1 MYGDKRKMDYDKDT
15 RYRAKQQ
22 GEQAYNYKINQQQ
35 QQQQEEDQYHQYNN
49 YYMQDPYT
57 KSMAMQAAVQNNQMM
72 AGMQMPQPGQ
82 MQQGNIN
89 PDDPNTNYYQEYCR
103 LFIANV
109 VLTTQMKELLSEKNE
124 LIARLAKLEKQHD
137 MNVRSPRSSTG
148 DSSEAKKKRERRKAC
163 EIDRHYLCP
172 VEKCGKSYGSEG
184 SMNQH
189 LKNKHPEL
197 ANDAEWRSHHLKKE
211 GGLSPK
217 KSDMKGE
224 N

>member
-1 MYGDKRKMDYDKDT
+1 MYGDKRKMDYDKDS

-22 GEQAYNYKINQQQ
+22 EINQQQ
-35 QQQQEEDQYHQYNN
+35 QQQQEEEQQHYNNYNN
-49 YYMQDPYT
+49 YYTQDPYA
-57 KSMAMQAAVQNNQMM
+57 KSMAMQAAAQNSQMM
-72 AGMQMPQPGQ
+72 AGMQMPQPTQ
-82 MQQGNIN
+82 MQQGH

-109 VLTTQMKELLSEKNE
+109 VLTTQMKELVAEKNE